1 MTNPY
6 EASATA
12 TPAMQAPLSKA
23 ALIVGL
29 ICSVLAAAVPTLVLP
44 QFRQAFESFGAE
56 LPLVTRLL
64 LKYHF
69 VMWAAPVAVMAAWR
83 YWPNCKTPPLG
94 RLPARRWRT
103 GGRRACHL
111 HRTVFS
117 NFQAGGRNPVIGHV
131 QETCNATN

>member
-1 MTNPY
+1 
-6 EASATA
+6 
-12 TPAMQAPLSKA
+12 MQAPLSKA

-83 YWPNCKTPPLG
+83 YWPN
-94 RLPARRWRT
+94 ARRRPLA
-103 GGRRACHL
+103 ACL
-111 HRTVFS
+111 LGVG
-117 NFQAGGRNPVIGHV
+117 ALVVAVPVIFIALYFPISEMAAGI
-131 QETCNATN
+131 